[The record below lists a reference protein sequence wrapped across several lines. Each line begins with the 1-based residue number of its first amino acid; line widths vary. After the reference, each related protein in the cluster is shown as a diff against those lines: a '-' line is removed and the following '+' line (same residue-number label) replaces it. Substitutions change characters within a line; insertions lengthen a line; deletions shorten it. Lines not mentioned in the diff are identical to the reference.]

1 MIRRYMINN
10 LTLIRELYC
19 RDEKMGRHLSQPDE
33 RPEMGVTR
41 GGDGAMR
48 GGGAGRWEVAA

>member
-1 MIRRYMINN
+1 MAWSGFGPYPGMW
-10 LTLIRELYC
+10 REYTQTKC
-19 RDEKMGRHLSQPDE
+19 TDK